1 MERFIRTSL
10 IFEINIDAVE
20 EFLGKKFANDDEAEE
35 YALKIFYDEVFD
47 YHRDNNLANLVAME
61 WL

>member
-1 MERFIRTSL
+1 MERWIRTSL

-20 EFLGKKFANDDEAEE
+20 EFLGKKFDDDDEAEE
-35 YALKIFYDEVFD
+35 YALKIFYDEVLD
-47 YHRDNNLANLVAME
+47 YHRDNNLENLVEVE

>member
-1 MERFIRTSL
+1 MERWIRTSL

-20 EFLGKKFANDDEAEE
+20 EFLGKKFDDDDEAEE
-35 YALKIFYDEVFD
+35 YALKIFYDEVLD
-47 YHRDNNLANLVAME
+47 YHRDNNLENLVAVE